1 MFFMERPVN
10 LYSPC
15 HSSLQWNVEDVKIGN
30 AD

>member
-1 MFFMERPVN
+1 MFFNERPVN

-15 HSSLQWNVEDVKIGN
+15 HSALEWNLEAVEIGN